1 MKQKY
6 KIYQYIIIILLLF
19 VSMVSC
25 NDKDRIPYVPVNFQ
39 IYLNNP
45 ELNDLQTPGNYE
57 YFTGGVR
64 GIIIYCVYPG
74 EYNAYERNCPY
85 NPNSQDAFL
94 KVDSTGLFLVCK
106 SCDSKFM
113 LYDGSLLQGPAEYN
127 ALKYYTYVQN
137 DILYVY
143 NDF

>member
-1 MKQKY
+1 MKLQT
-6 KIYQYIIIILLLF
+6 KILIFLFIAGLLLSF
-19 VSMVSC
+19 FSC
-25 NDKDRIPYVPVNFQ
+25 KNDDRIPYVPVNFQ
-39 IYLNNP
+39 IFLNNP
-45 ELNDLQTPGNYE
+45 ELNDLRTPGNFE

-85 NPNSQDAFL
+85 KPHSQDAFL

-106 SCDSKFM
+106 SCESKFM
-113 LYDGSLLQGPAEYN
+113 LSDGSLIQGPAAYPV
-127 ALKYYTYVQN
+127 LQYYTYVQN